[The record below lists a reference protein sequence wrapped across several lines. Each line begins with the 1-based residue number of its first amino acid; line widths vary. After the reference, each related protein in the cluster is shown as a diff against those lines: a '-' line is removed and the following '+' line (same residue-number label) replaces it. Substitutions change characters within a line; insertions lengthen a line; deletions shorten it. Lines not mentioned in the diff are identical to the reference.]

1 MKQPLR
7 VLIAEDNP
15 ADAELILLELRCAG
29 YDPEWELV
37 NTEVEYL
44 DRLRPD
50 LDIILSDYEIPQFCG
65 LRALELLQ
73 ESGLDVPFI
82 IISGTI
88 GEELAVAVMKL
99 GASDYLLKDRLKRL
113 GPAVNHVIAD
123 TQLRRERRRLGEQ
136 LLLHSTAVEAADNAI
151 LMTDRNGAIIWVNAA
166 FTALT
171 GYTADEVLGKTPRVL
186 KSGKH
191 DQSFY
196 RNLWKTILAGQ
207 TWRGEFTNHRKDGS
221 VFYDA
226 LTITP
231 VRSGGGLI
239 THYIGIMH
247 DLTERRQAEEELR
260 TMHADLHQLLAHS
273 PAVIYRLKI
282 DGQTVTPL
290 VVSDNIERL
299 LGVSVVESTA
309 SKWWLDSLHPDDRE
323 RVAGVMAQSLT
334 GNGYSMEYRIRH
346 KDGSYHW
353 VEDNSRMIHGPN
365 GDATDAVGVW
375 TDVTERKR
383 TEERLREQA
392 DMLDRAQ
399 DAIIAYD
406 FESRMITFW
415 NNGAERLYGWNAE
428 EAIGWPNDER
438 LYADVQGRK
447 ESLKI
452 LSSNGE
458 FRGELKQVTK
468 DGHEMIVDARVTLVR
483 NEDGTPRSVLCINTD
498 ITDQKKLETHLLR
511 AQRLESIGTLASG
524 VAHDLN
530 NILTPILVCAETLR
544 GDMTAED
551 RESAIAL
558 IEESA
563 ERGANV
569 VKQVL
574 TFARGVEGE
583 RVSIK
588 PSHLVQEMVD
598 IAQKTFP
605 KSIEITS
612 RFPGDLWS
620 IKGDPTQLHQVLLNI
635 SVNARD
641 AMPAGGKLALV
652 SENFSV
658 DEQYAAM
665 TPEATPG
672 SYVLLQISDTGSGM
686 SRETI
691 DKIFDPFFTTKELGD
706 GTGLGLSTT
715 VGIVKSHGGFISVQ
729 SEIGK
734 GTVFQ
739 IFFPADLSGLS
750 SLSSKPRVALAEGN
764 GELVLV
770 VDDEENILRVTKMIL
785 EQHNYRVISASD
797 GAEAVALFAEQMQ
810 TIGVVLTD
818 IAMPHMDGV
827 AAIRA
832 LRKMKP
838 DVPIVAFSG
847 EAQRARFEELQAMK
861 VNNFLIKPFTAANLL
876 AALHTSIGRT
886 DRVEAEMKAT

>member
-7 VLIAEDNP
+7 VLIAEDNL
-15 ADAELILLELRCAG
+15 ADTELILLELRRAG
-29 YDPEWELV
+29 YDPEWECV
-37 NTEVEYL
+37 DSEAEFL

-50 LDIILSDYEIPQFCG
+50 LDIILSDYQMPKFCG

-73 ESGLDVPFI
+73 ERGLDVPFI
-82 IISGTI
+82 VISGTI
-88 GEELAVAVMKL
+88 GEELAAMVIKL

-113 GPAVNHVIAD
+113 GPAVNQAIAN
-123 TQLRRERRRLGEQ
+123 TLVRREGRRLREQ
-136 LLLHSTAVEAADNAI
+136 LLLHSTAAETAANAI
-151 LMTDRNGAIIWVNAA
+151 LMTDRTGAILWVNAA
-166 FTALT
+166 FTTLT
-171 GYTADEVLGKTPRVL
+171 GYTAEEVLGKTPRVL

-191 DQSFY
+191 DQAFY

-207 TWRGEFTNHRKDGS
+207 TWRGEFINRRKDGS

-226 LTITP
+226 HTITP
-231 VRSGGGLI
+231 IRSGGGLI

-247 DLTERRQAEEELR
+247 DVTERRQTEEELR
-260 TMHADLHQLLAHS
+260 TTHADLHQLLAHS
-273 PAVIYRLKI
+273 PAVIYRMKI
-282 DGQTVTPL
+282 VRQTVTL
-290 VVSDNIERL
+290 LIVSSNIERL
-299 LGVSVVESTA
+299 LGVSIAESTY
-309 SKWWLDSLHPDDRE
+309 KWWLDSLHPDDRE
-323 RVAGVMAQSLT
+323 RVVGTLAQSLT
-334 GNGYSMEYRIRH
+334 GNGYSIEYRIRH
-346 KDGSYHW
+346 KDGRYRW
-353 VEDNSRMIHGPN
+353 VEDNNRMIHGPD
-365 GDATDAVGVW
+365 GGATDAVGAW

-383 TEERLREQA
+383 TEMRLREQA
-392 DMLDRAQ
+392 DMLNRAQ
-399 DAIIAYD
+399 EAIIAYD
-406 FESRMITFW
+406 FESQRITFW
-415 NNGAERLYGWNAE
+415 NSGADRLYGWNAE
-428 EAIGWPNDER
+428 EATGWPSDER
-438 LYADVQGRK
+438 LYADARERE

-458 FRGELKQVTK
+458 FRGELKQITK

-483 NEDGTPRSVLCINTD
+483 NEDGTPRSALCINTD
-498 ITDQKKLETHLLR
+498 ITDQKKLEMQFLR

-544 GDMTAED
+544 GNMTAEN
-551 RESAIAL
+551 RELAIAL

-569 VKQVL
+569 VRQVL

-583 RVSIK
+583 RVLIQ
-588 PSHLVQEMVD
+588 PSHLVQELVE
-598 IAQKTFP
+598 IGQKTFP

-612 RFPGDLWS
+612 CYPGELWS

-641 AMPAGGKLALV
+641 AMLAGGKLALV
-652 SENFSV
+652 LENFSV

-665 TPEATPG
+665 TPGATPG
-672 SYVLLQISDTGSGM
+672 SYVLLQISDTGTGM
-686 SRETI
+686 SRETL
-691 DKIFDPFFTTKELGD
+691 DRIFEPFFTTKELGS

-715 VGIVKSHGGFISVQ
+715 LGIVKSHGGFISVK

-739 IFFPADLSGLS
+739 IFLPAELSGLT
-750 SLSSKPRVALAEGN
+750 SLSSKPRGDLADGN

-770 VDDEENILRVTKMIL
+770 VDDEENILRVTKTIL
-785 EQHNYRVISASD
+785 ERHNFRVITAND

-827 AAIRA
+827 AAIRV

-838 DVPIVAFSG
+838 DVPIVAFTG
-847 EAQRARFEELQAMK
+847 EAQRTRFEELQAMK
-861 VNNFLIKPFTAANLL
+861 VHNFLIKPFTTANLL
-876 AALHTSIGRT
+876 AALHTAVGT
-886 DRVEAEMKAT
+886 PKGVKAAAKAA